1 MPSAAA
7 RPSSREREIAMR
19 ETRTKLGPGLM
30 APMDKAAMMLRKTL
44 REDIGSS
51 KVLCEIARQM
61 LRRVVATLA
70 KTIHFNRQ

>member
-1 MPSAAA
+1 
-7 RPSSREREIAMR
+7 
-19 ETRTKLGPGLM
+19 M
-30 APMDKAAMMLRKTL
+30 APIDKAAMMLRKTL